1 MTLSSPDLGSAITVG
16 GALPP
21 RRLPAGWV
29 ITAARAVFGSSSS
42 AAIESEASGLAP
54 VAGVWPV
61 VTAELSA
68 GTSTECA
75 SASRFRL
82 MTGFD
87 RFSRPITPLRRYPSS
102 IGAVFYRRRRT
113 SRCSEWAPRPSPRR

>member
-29 ITAARAVFGSSSS
+29 ITAARAVFGSSSP

-54 VAGVWPV
+54 AGVWPV

>member
-61 VTAELSA
+61 VMAVPSE
-68 GTSTECA
+68 GNSTEFA
-75 SASRFRL
+75 STFAHAATAGS
-82 MTGFD
+82 D
-87 RFSRPITPLRRYPSS
+87 RTQSRPQATFGEQRFLLR
-102 IGAVFYRRRRT
+102 
-113 SRCSEWAPRPSPRR
+113 

>member
-42 AAIESEASGLAP
+42 AAIEREASGLAP

-61 VTAELSA
+61 VMAEPSA

-75 SASRFRL
+75 SASVHAATAGSDRTQSSPQATFGEQRFL
-82 MTGFD
+82 LG
-87 RFSRPITPLRRYPSS
+87 
-102 IGAVFYRRRRT
+102 
-113 SRCSEWAPRPSPRR
+113 

>member
-29 ITAARAVFGSSSS
+29 ITAARAVFGSSSP
-42 AAIESEASGLAP
+42 AAIEREASGLAP

-61 VTAELSA
+61 VMAEPSA

-75 SASRFRL
+75 SASAHAAQRVAIVLNRVRKQL
-82 MTGFD
+82 SESRGFFFVEVEPH
-87 RFSRPITPLRRYPSS
+87 RGARYS
-102 IGAVFYRRRRT
+102 GVL
-113 SRCSEWAPRPSPRR
+113 PRMCYC